1 MFIFL
6 VSFQVYEHLPGT
18 NKVAQDFV
26 KRIKTIQL
34 ENYEVTDLFNEIGLW
49 NFETS
54 ALLVLDKRLGGLEM
68 DSKAERLS
76 RKVVNDN
83 MILFK
88 YSGVLKRSF
97 PFYKYFST
105 RLYQK
110 VTKAEDEIYGYAMR
124 FVDEAILR
132 FEF

>member
-124 FVDEAILR
+124 LVDEAILR